1 MNQFKKLIVWQKSM
15 LLAKIVFTLTD
26 KLPVKEKFGLI
37 SQINRCAV
45 SIPSNIAEGS
55 GRNSTKEYCYFLSIS
70 LGSAFELE
78 TQLLLC
84 IELEYLKKEEITET
98 MNLIHEIQKML
109 NSLQRKLNPIL
120 STKY

>member
-37 SQINRCAV
+37 
-45 SIPSNIAEGS
+45 
-55 GRNSTKEYCYFLSIS
+55 
-70 LGSAFELE
+70 
-78 TQLLLC
+78 
-84 IELEYLKKEEITET
+84 EEITET